1 MEPFSSHTGIVAT
14 LNRSNVDT
22 DQIIPKQ
29 FLKSIKRT
37 GYGPNAFFDWR
48 YTDDGKPNAD
58 FELNDPRYAGRSIL
72 AVRNNFGCGS
82 SREHAVWALFQDG
95 YRVIIAPGKE
105 VNGKRVPGFADIFRN
120 NAIKNGLLTVELSEE
135 EVEKIFTSVT
145 GNAGQTATVDL
156 PSQKITFHD
165 PNPMVFAFDIDRGSK
180 ERLIGGLDDIALT
193 LQYEADIT
201 RFEAEYDPMM
211 PTGSQSKAKA

>member
-1 MEPFSSHTGIVAT
+1 MEPFSTHTGIVAT

-22 DQIIPKQ
+22 DQIVPKQ

-58 FELNDPRYAGRSIL
+58 FELNDPRFAGRSVL
-72 AVRNNFGCGS
+72 VVRNNFGCGS

-95 YRVIIAPGKE
+95 YRVIIAPSKE
-105 VNGKRVPGFADIFRN
+105 INDRRVPGFADIFRN
-120 NAIKNGLLTVELSEE
+120 NATKNGLLTVELSEE
-135 EVEKIFTSVT
+135 EVEKIFTAVA

-156 PSQKITFHD
+156 PSQTITLHE
-165 PNPMVFAFDIDRGSK
+165 PSPMVFEFEIDKGSK
-180 ERLIGGLDDIALT
+180 EQLIGGLDDIALT

-201 RFEAEYDPMM
+201 RFEASYDPML
-211 PTGSQSKAKA
+211 PVED

>member
-1 MEPFSSHTGIVAT
+1 MMEAFSTHTGVVAT

-48 YTDDGKPNAD
+48 YTDDGEPNSD
-58 FELNDPRYAGRSIL
+58 FELNDPRFDGRSIL
-72 AVRNNFGCGS
+72 VVRNNFGCGS

-95 YRVIIAPGKE
+95 YRVIIAPRKE
-105 VNGKRVPGFADIFRN
+105 INGEKVPGFADIFRN
-120 NAIKNGLLTVELSEE
+120 NAVKNGLLTVELSEE
-135 EVEKIFTSVT
+135 DVERIFSAVA
-145 GNAGQTATVDL
+145 GNPGQTATVDL
-156 PSQKITFHD
+156 SSQTVTLHD
-165 PNPMVFAFDIDRGSK
+165 PNAVVFNFEIDKGSK

-193 LQYEADIT
+193 LQYEEVIT
-201 RFEAEYDPMM
+201 RFEASYDPMM
-211 PTGSQSKAKA
+211 RGKD